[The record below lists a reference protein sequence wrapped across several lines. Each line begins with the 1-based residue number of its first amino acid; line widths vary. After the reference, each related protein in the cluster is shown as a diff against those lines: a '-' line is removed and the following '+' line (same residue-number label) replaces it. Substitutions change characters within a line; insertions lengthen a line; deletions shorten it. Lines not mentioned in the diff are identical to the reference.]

1 MTDPLFRKILLI
13 LSGLLI
19 IILGFHAFN
28 QVKGMLIL
36 ILNILSP
43 FLIALILAYILAP
56 IVVALQKKLKLG
68 RIMGAVILYLL
79 IFGVLFI
86 LLTFLIPTVL
96 TELIRLFEMIRQ
108 RLPGIINSL
117 SETLN
122 ARMDS
127 NAFLM
132 VQNWLKDIE
141 IDFEKIFSSVLPG
154 LKQFATGGMHAMG
167 QTAKGIVSGAG
178 AVIGFFS
185 FIVFVGIIH
194 FYLILDWEKIPP
206 LIQKIVPY
214 QHRDR
219 LFDIMDKMDAAMGG
233 FLRGQLTVSAI
244 VGGMFALGLFVIGF
258 AGFPTLRHYCILI
271 GTLSAIGG
279 FIPYLGPIIGVTPA
293 ILIILLTGDV
303 IWETKLITLITTL
316 GLFVLIQTVEGMVL
330 QPRIVG
336 KGAGLHPLVV
346 MLALIIGAQLGIGG
360 MVIAVPVASVIRVL
374 IREFYWLPL
383 EQKNLNESMTK

>member
-13 LSGLLI
+13 LAGLLI

-28 QVKGMLIL
+28 QVKGMLVL

-132 VQNWLKDIE
+132 VQNWLEDIE

-178 AVIGFFS
+178 AVIGFFT

-214 QHRDR
+214 KHRDK

-244 VGGMFALGLFVIGF
+244 VGGDVCTGAFCHCLCRFSDASSLLYSDWNTVRNRRVHPLSGSHHRCDTGHTHYSINRRRCMGHQTHYTDDHTGIVRSDSGHR
-258 AGFPTLRHYCILI
+258 RH
-271 GTLSAIGG
+271 
-279 FIPYLGPIIGVTPA
+279 GVTTSNRWKRCRSSSPGGDVGA
-293 ILIILLTGDV
+293 HYRGTVGHWRNGDCRPGRQCNSCSDPGILL
-303 IWETKLITLITTL
+303 
-316 GLFVLIQTVEGMVL
+316 
-330 QPRIVG
+330 
-336 KGAGLHPLVV
+336 
-346 MLALIIGAQLGIGG
+346 
-360 MVIAVPVASVIRVL
+360 ASA
-374 IREFYWLPL
+374 
-383 EQKNLNESMTK
+383 